1 MSHNATN
8 HLEIL
13 FTHCLQ
19 SPLKDFHTELRAQK
33 AKRANKKSKYSASI
47 WEQMYALIVRQGII
61 VSTYHPSSLQLIY
74 SHVASMWYGDK
85 FGIFSRY
92 FSVLVQSF
100 IYGSVFYNMP
110 LTATGGFTRGGAL
123 MCAIMANAFVCT
135 FTFYKNIYL
144 LSFLVVFWR
153 TFWSIFW

>member
-61 VSTYHPSSLQLIY
+61 VSTYHPSSLSINLFSYSIY
-74 SHVASMWYGDK
+74 VVWRQVRNFLEVFLGACTKFHLWIGFLQYATDRYWWFHTGRCPYVRDYG
-85 FGIFSRY
+85 
-92 FSVLVQSF
+92 
-100 IYGSVFYNMP
+100 
-110 LTATGGFTRGGAL
+110 
-123 MCAIMANAFVCT
+123 
-135 FTFYKNIYL
+135 
-144 LSFLVVFWR
+144 
-153 TFWSIFW
+153 